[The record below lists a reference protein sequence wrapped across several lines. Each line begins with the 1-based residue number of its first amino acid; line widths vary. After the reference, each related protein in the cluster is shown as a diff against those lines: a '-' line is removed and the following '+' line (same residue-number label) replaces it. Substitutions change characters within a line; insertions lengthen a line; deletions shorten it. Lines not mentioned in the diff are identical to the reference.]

1 MRDEMTEHDDDT
13 PRGRPAVYARL
24 AADAEH
30 LHVEHKPPAWSHWAG
45 RVLVLAIAILVITM
59 AVVVHPW

>member
-1 MRDEMTEHDDDT
+1 MTDDDDT
-13 PRGRPAVYARL
+13 QRGRPAVYARL

-30 LHVEHKPPAWSHWAG
+30 LYVEHTPPGWSRWAG
-45 RVLVLAIAILVITM
+45 RVLVVAIITLVVIA